1 MKQNKIALAVV
12 AVLSTALSACSTVPG
27 KDGSHTNP
35 LCTLAGA
42 AVGGGGAAA
51 IASAAGPIGAGV
63 LIGAVLGS
71 LACNEGPPAATPVA
85 VAATPP
91 PVMPAPVVAELDSD
105 GDGVLDGADLCP
117 GTPPGTK
124 VDANG
129 CPPILLTLTGVNFK
143 FDSSAIEPASEP
155 ILAQAIASLEAAK
168 AVQVTVV
175 GHTDSVG
182 TEEYNVH
189 LSDRR
194 ANAVVEYLVGHGIAG
209 SRLSAEGRGERE
221 PVQPNTTA
229 AGRFE
234 NRRVE
239 LHVVGAAVGDAPSR

>member
-12 AVLSTALSACSTVPG
+12 AVLSAALSACSTVPG

-35 LCTLAGA
+35 LCMFAGA

-51 IASAAGPIGAGV
+51 IAAAAGPIGAGV

-71 LACNEGPPAATPVA
+71 LACTEGAPVVTPVA

-91 PVMPAPVVAELDSD
+91 PAVPVPVVAERDSD
-105 GDGVLDGADLCP
+105 GDGVMDGVDLCP

-129 CPPILLTLTGVNFK
+129 CPPILLTLTGVHFK

-155 ILAQAIASLEAAK
+155 ILGQAVAALAAAP

-182 TEEYNVH
+182 TDDYNVQ

-194 ANAVVEYLVGHGIAG
+194 AKAVVEYLVGQGVAAH
-209 SRLSAEGRGERE
+209 RLSAEGRGERE
-221 PVQPNTTA
+221 PVQSNDTV
-229 AGRFE
+229 AGRYE

-239 LHVVGAAVGDAPSR
+239 LHTSGAARGNGTPQ

>member
-1 MKQNKIALAVV
+1 MKQNKIALAI
-12 AVLSTALSACSTVPG
+12 AALLSTTLTACSTVPG
-27 KDGSHTNP
+27 NDGSRTNP
-35 LCTLAGA
+35 FCTLAGA

-51 IASAAGPIGAGV
+51 IAAAAGPIGAGV

-71 LACNEGPPAATPVA
+71 LACTETPPVPATLA
-85 VAATPP
+85 VATTPP
-91 PVMPAPVVAELDSD
+91 PVAVTPVAPELDSD
-105 GDGVLDGADLCP
+105 GDGVMDGADLCP

-143 FDSSAIEPASEP
+143 FDSSAIEPTSDE
-155 ILAQAIASLEAAK
+155 ILSQAVAALEASR

-182 TEEYNVH
+182 TEDYNVH

-194 ANAVVEYLVGHGIAG
+194 ANAVVQYLVAHGIAAT
-209 SRLSAEGRGERE
+209 RLSAEGRGERE
-221 PVQPNTTA
+221 PVQANDTA

-239 LHVVGAAVGDAPSR
+239 LHVTGAAKAPSE

>member
-1 MKQNKIALAVV
+1 VNQNKIALAVV
-12 AVLSTALSACSTVPG
+12 ALLSTTLSACSTLPG

-63 LIGAVLGS
+63 LIGAMLGS
-71 LACNEGPPAATPVA
+71 LACNESAPAATPVA
-85 VAATPP
+85 VAAIPP
-91 PVMPAPVVAELDSD
+91 PAAPAPVVAELDSD
-105 GDGVLDGADLCP
+105 GDGVMDGADLCP

-155 ILAQAIASLEAAK
+155 ILAQAVSALEAAK

-182 TEEYNVH
+182 TEDYNAH
-189 LSDRR
+189 LAERR
-194 ANAVVEYLVGHGIAG
+194 ANAVVEYLVAHGVAG
-209 SRLSAEGRGERE
+209 NRLSAEGRGERE
-221 PVQPNTTA
+221 PVQSNDTA
-229 AGRFE
+229 AGRYE

-239 LHVVGAAVGDAPSR
+239 LHVVGAAAGNGTPQ